1 MRLIYADNAATTP
14 VSEEAFAAMEP
25 FFRESFGN
33 PSSLYSVGRRTRKA
47 LESAR
52 EDAAV
57 CLNAA
62 PEELFFT
69 SGGSESDNWAIKGIA
84 FSQRAKGKNHIITSK
99 FEHHAVLHACRFL
112 ESEGFEVTYLD
123 VHEDGIV
130 RPEEL
135 EAALRPETAL
145 VSVMFANNEIGTV
158 QPVREI
164 GGICRRH
171 GVLFHT
177 DAVQATGILPIDL
190 KDLKIDLLSLSSH
203 KFYGPK
209 GTGALYIRKGTEF
222 ANLIDGGAQERSR
235 RAGTE
240 NVAGAVGLAAA
251 LKAACNNRDEDS
263 ARLIRLRDRLTD
275 GLLKIEGTHLNG
287 DRARR
292 LPGNVNIAFE
302 GVGGETLV
310 LMLDQEGICASTG
323 SACTAGSSD
332 PSHVLRAIGLSP
344 ALAAGSL
351 RLTLGT
357 RNTEE
362 DVDTILGVLPHIIQ
376 KIRAA
381 QDQ

>member
-33 PSSLYSVGRRTRKA
+33 PSSLYSVGRRARKA

-52 EDAAV
+52 EETAV
-57 CLNAA
+57 CLNAS

-84 FSQRAKGKNHIITSK
+84 FSQKSKGKNHIITSK

-123 VHEDGIV
+123 VHEDGII
-130 RPEEL
+130 RPDEL

-158 QPVREI
+158 QPIREI
-164 GGICRRH
+164 GELCRKH

-177 DAVQATGILPIDL
+177 DAVQAAGTLPIGL
-190 KDLKIDLLSLSSH
+190 NDLKIDLLSLSAH

-209 GTGALYIRKGTEF
+209 GTGALYIRKDTEF

-251 LKAACNNRDEDS
+251 LKAACNRREEDS
-263 ARLIRLRDRLTD
+263 APLIRLRDRLTD
-275 GLLKIEGTHLNG
+275 GLLKIEGTRLNG
-287 DRARR
+287 DRVRR

-302 GVGGETLV
+302 RVDGETLV
-310 LMLDQEGICASTG
+310 LMLDQAGICASTG

-332 PSHVLRAIGLSP
+332 PSHVLRAIGLPP

-351 RLTLGT
+351 RLTLGA
-357 RNTEE
+357 RNTGE
-362 DVDTILGVLPHIIQ
+362 DVDAILGALPPMVE

-381 QDQ
+381 QD

>member
-33 PSSLYSVGRRTRKA
+33 PSSLYSVGRRARKA

-52 EDAAV
+52 EDTAA

-62 PEELFFT
+62 SEELFFT
-69 SGGSESDNWAIKGIA
+69 SGGSESDNWAVKGSA
-84 FSQRAKGKNHIITSK
+84 FSQKTKGKNHIITSK

-123 VHEDGIV
+123 VHEDGII
-130 RPEEL
+130 RPDEL
-135 EAALRPETAL
+135 EDALRPETAL
-145 VSVMFANNEIGTV
+145 VSIMFANNEIGTV
-158 QPVREI
+158 QPIREI
-164 GGICRRH
+164 GEICHKHGI
-171 GVLFHT
+171 LFHT
-177 DAVQATGILPIDL
+177 DAVQAAGTLPIDL
-190 KDLKIDLLSLSSH
+190 KDLKIDLLSLSAH

-251 LKAACNNRDEDS
+251 LKAACNRREEDTEL
-263 ARLIRLRDRLTD
+263 LIRLRDRLTD
-275 GLLKIEGTHLNG
+275 GLLKIEGTRLNG
-287 DRARR
+287 DRVRR

-302 GVGGETLV
+302 RVDGETLV
-310 LMLDQEGICASTG
+310 LMLDQAGICASTG

-344 ALAAGSL
+344 VLAAGSL
-351 RLTLGT
+351 RLTLGA

-362 DVDTILGVLPHIIQ
+362 DVDAILRLLPSMVE

-381 QDQ
+381 QD

>member
-1 MRLIYADNAATTP
+1 MSFIYADNAATTP
-14 VSEEAFAAMEP
+14 VSEEAFSAMEP

-33 PSSLYSVGRRTRKA
+33 PSSLYSVGRRARKA

-52 EDAAV
+52 EDAAA

-69 SGGSESDNWAIKGIA
+69 SGGSESDNWALKGVA

-123 VHEDGIV
+123 VHENGII

-164 GGICRRH
+164 GEICRRH

-177 DAVQATGILPIDL
+177 DAVQAAGTLPIDL
-190 KDLKIDLLSLSSH
+190 KDLKIDLLSLSAH

-209 GTGALYIRKGTEF
+209 GTGVLYIRKGTEF

-251 LKAACNNRDEDS
+251 FKAACNRREERS
-263 ARLIRLRDRLTD
+263 ALLICLRDRLTD
-275 GLLKIEGTHLNG
+275 GLLKIEGTRLNG
-287 DRARR
+287 DRVRR
-292 LPGNVNIAFE
+292 LPGNVNVAFN
-302 GVGGETLV
+302 GVNGETLV
-310 LMLDQEGICASTG
+310 LMLDQAGICASSG

-332 PSHVLRAIGLSP
+332 PSHVLRAIGLP
-344 ALAAGSL
+344 PELAAGSL
-351 RLTLGT
+351 RLTLGAG
-357 RNTEE
+357 NTEE
-362 DVDTILGVLPHIIQ
+362 EVDAILGTLPRIVE

-381 QDQ
+381 QDE

>member
-1 MRLIYADNAATTP
+1 MSFIYADNAATTP
-14 VSEEAFAAMEP
+14 VSEEVFSAMEP
-25 FFRESFGN
+25 FLRESFGN
-33 PSSLYSVGRRTRKA
+33 PSSLYSVGRRARKA

-52 EDAAV
+52 EDAAA

-69 SGGSESDNWAIKGIA
+69 SGGSESDNWAVKGIA

-123 VHEDGIV
+123 VHEDGLI

-164 GGICRRH
+164 GEICRRH

-177 DAVQATGILPIDL
+177 DAVQAAGTLPIDL
-190 KDLKIDLLSLSSH
+190 NGLKIDLLSLSAH

-209 GTGALYIRKGTEF
+209 GTGALSIRKGTEF

-251 LKAACNNRDEDS
+251 FKAACNRREEGS
-263 ARLIRLRDRLTD
+263 ALLIRLRDRLTD
-275 GLLKIEGTHLNG
+275 GLLKIEGTRLNG
-287 DRARR
+287 DRVRR
-292 LPGNVNIAFE
+292 LPGNVNVAFN
-302 GVGGETLV
+302 GVNGETLV
-310 LMLDQEGICASTG
+310 LMLDQAGIFASSG

-332 PSHVLRAIGLSP
+332 PSHVLRAIGLP
-344 ALAAGSL
+344 PELAAGSL
-351 RLTLGT
+351 RLTLGA

-362 DVDTILGVLPHIIQ
+362 EVDAILGTLPRIVE

-381 QDQ
+381 QDE